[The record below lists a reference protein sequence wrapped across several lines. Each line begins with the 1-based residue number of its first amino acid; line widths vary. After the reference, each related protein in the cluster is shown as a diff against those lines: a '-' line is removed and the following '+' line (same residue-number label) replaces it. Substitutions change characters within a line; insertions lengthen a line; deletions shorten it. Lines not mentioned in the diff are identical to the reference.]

1 MESTTGPVPAPL
13 DDAEWWTSI
22 DEGYWQALLEQGEI
36 APATVPPSEPQET
49 FRFLDTELVAADGG
63 EQAAEGDS
71 DSPAPDHGW
80 EAAQLAMDQGE
91 SFTLAVCG
99 ANRGGLLVNWNGLQG
114 FIPASHL
121 TEMPAHHNPRER
133 VEELARYIGQSVTVR
148 LIEVDPNQNRLVFS
162 ERAAGA
168 GMAPSAILNSLRSG
182 DVRQGVVTN
191 LTSFGAFVDLGG
203 VEGLIHIS
211 ELSWD
216 RVRDPGDVLRPGQS
230 VEVFVLGVNPD
241 EGRVALSLKRLR
253 PNPWRGVDSR
263 YQVGQLLD
271 GTVTNVVSFGAF
283 VRLEEGV
290 EGLVHISELAEGN
303 FFHPRN
309 VVREGD
315 VVRVRVLNV
324 DPAKQRLGLS
334 LRQASNQKVQQ
345 VQEEAV
351 HYSPGA
357 GLVQGAGVEVGASTA
372 PASRTRPVSARGR
385 DLFGPFW
392 HLDRLYPGLVGGRR
406 EAGFWL
412 GGLSRSPGHGH
423 RGAAAGVACFV

>member
-1 MESTTGPVPAPL
+1 MESTTGPVKVPL
-13 DDAEWWTSI
+13 DDSEWWTSL

-36 APATVPPSEPQET
+36 APAAITPAEPQET
-49 FRFLDTELVAADGG
+49 FRFLDTESSLASTG
-63 EQAAEGDS
+63 EQAKPGNNDG
-71 DSPAPDHGW
+71 PIRGHGW
-80 EAAQLAMDQGE
+80 QAAQLAMDQGE

-114 FIPASHL
+114 FVPASHL
-121 TEMPAHHNPRER
+121 TEMPSGNNPRER
-133 VEELARYIGQSVTVR
+133 VEELARHLGESITVR
-148 LIEVDPNQNRLVFS
+148 LIEVDPKQSRLVFS
-162 ERAAGA
+162 ERATSAS
-168 GMAPSAILNSLRSG
+168 MAPSAILNSLQPG
-182 DVRQGVVTN
+182 DVRGGVVAN

-216 RVRDPGDVLRPGQS
+216 RVRDAGDVLKPGQS
-230 VEVFVLGVNPD
+230 VEVSVLGVNPD

-253 PNPWRGVDSR
+253 PNPWREVDSR

-283 VRLEEGV
+283 VRIEEGV
-290 EGLVHISELAEGN
+290 EGLIHISELAEGS

-334 LRQASNQKVQQ
+334 LRQAHDAEHHQ
-345 VQEEAV
+345 VE
-351 HYSPGA
+351 G
-357 GLVQGAGVEVGASTA
+357 
-372 PASRTRPVSARGR
+372 
-385 DLFGPFW
+385 
-392 HLDRLYPGLVGGRR
+392 
-406 EAGFWL
+406 
-412 GGLSRSPGHGH
+412 
-423 RGAAAGVACFV
+423 

>member
-1 MESTTGPVPAPL
+1 M
-13 DDAEWWTSI
+13 

-36 APATVPPSEPQET
+36 APATVPPAEPQET
-49 FRFLDTELVAADGG
+49 FRLLDITLPANESG
-63 EQAAEGDS
+63 EQTTHDEGDG
-71 DSPAPDHGW
+71 PGLDHGW
-80 EAAQLAMDQGE
+80 GVAQLAMDQGE
-91 SFTLAVCG
+91 SFTLVVSG

-133 VEELARYIGQSVTVR
+133 AEELVHYIGESVTVR
-148 LIEVDPNQNRLVFS
+148 LIEVDPGQNRLVFS

-168 GMAPSAILNSLRSG
+168 RMAPSAILASLSRG
-182 DVRQGVVTN
+182 DVRRGIVTN

-230 VEVFVLGVNPD
+230 VEVSVLGVNPD

-253 PNPWRGVDSR
+253 PNPWREVDSR

-283 VRLEEGV
+283 VRIEEGV
-290 EGLVHISELAEGN
+290 EGLVHVSELAEGH
-303 FFHPRN
+303 FLHPRS

-334 LRQASNQKVQQ
+334 LRQVPEAQHRQ
-345 VQEEAV
+345 VE
-351 HYSPGA
+351 
-357 GLVQGAGVEVGASTA
+357 
-372 PASRTRPVSARGR
+372 R
-385 DLFGPFW
+385 
-392 HLDRLYPGLVGGRR
+392 
-406 EAGFWL
+406 
-412 GGLSRSPGHGH
+412 
-423 RGAAAGVACFV
+423 

>member
-1 MESTTGPVPAPL
+1 MESTTGPLQVPL
-13 DDAEWWTSI
+13 DDSEWWTSI
-22 DEGYWQALLEQGEI
+22 DEGYWQALLEQGEV
-36 APATVPPSEPQET
+36 APAAVSPAEPQEA
-49 FRFLDTELVAADGG
+49 FRFLDIDLPDRDTG
-63 EQAAEGDS
+63 EQATQDDGDG
-71 DSPAPDHGW
+71 PVPDHGW
-80 EAAQLAMDQGE
+80 QAAQRAMNQGE

-121 TEMPAHHNPRER
+121 TEMPALHGPRER
-133 VEELARYIGQSVTVR
+133 VEELSRYIGESVTVR
-148 LIEVDPNQNRLVFS
+148 LIEVDPVQNRLVFS

-168 GMAPSAILNSLRSG
+168 SMAPLAILNSLHAG
-182 DVRQGVVTN
+182 DVRRGVVTN

-230 VEVFVLGVNPD
+230 VEVSVLGVNPD

-253 PNPWRGVDSR
+253 PNPWREVDSR

-283 VRLEEGV
+283 VRIEEGV
-290 EGLVHISELAEGN
+290 EGLVHISELAEGS

-309 VVREGD
+309 VVSEGD

-334 LRQASNQKVQQ
+334 LRQAHDAQHQQ
-345 VQEEAV
+345 VE
-351 HYSPGA
+351 G
-357 GLVQGAGVEVGASTA
+357 
-372 PASRTRPVSARGR
+372 
-385 DLFGPFW
+385 
-392 HLDRLYPGLVGGRR
+392 
-406 EAGFWL
+406 
-412 GGLSRSPGHGH
+412 
-423 RGAAAGVACFV
+423 

>member
-1 MESTTGPVPAPL
+1 
-13 DDAEWWTSI
+13 
-22 DEGYWQALLEQGEI
+22 
-36 APATVPPSEPQET
+36 
-49 FRFLDTELVAADGG
+49 
-63 EQAAEGDS
+63 
-71 DSPAPDHGW
+71 
-80 EAAQLAMDQGE
+80 
-91 SFTLAVCG
+91 
-99 ANRGGLLVNWNGLQG
+99 
-114 FIPASHL
+114 
-121 TEMPAHHNPRER
+121 
-133 VEELARYIGQSVTVR
+133 
-148 LIEVDPNQNRLVFS
+148 
-162 ERAAGA
+162 
-168 GMAPSAILNSLRSG
+168 MAPSAVLGSLRPG

-230 VEVFVLGVNPD
+230 VEVSVLGVNPD

-253 PNPWRGVDSR
+253 PNPWNEVDSR

-290 EGLVHISELAEGN
+290 EGLVHISELAEGS

-334 LRQASNQKVQQ
+334 LRQAHEVQNQQ
-345 VQEEAV
+345 VE
-351 HYSPGA
+351 G
-357 GLVQGAGVEVGASTA
+357 
-372 PASRTRPVSARGR
+372 
-385 DLFGPFW
+385 
-392 HLDRLYPGLVGGRR
+392 
-406 EAGFWL
+406 
-412 GGLSRSPGHGH
+412 
-423 RGAAAGVACFV
+423 